1 MLALA
6 SPFSGQ
12 LAMIIGAM
20 SARWMSLVIWATV
33 AAAAVFWG
41 LRLWVRPQ
49 AVPSQAVVANLGA
62 PAGGDLSRLLGA
74 PPVQPVVAAAE
85 LPADSRFRLLGVV
98 APRAGQPGGQSGG
111 LALVS
116 VDGKPAR
123 AVAVGRDLEPGLRL
137 LTVSQRQA
145 DFGASAGAATLKLS
159 LPPLLEATR
168 GRPGDAAGVPQPG
181 LPAFVVG
188 NGQRPPGMGQ
198 NGAVGMPGMAVGG
211 GQIPGVQRVQR
222 VPGAGVGGGPV
233 MVAPQMAEPPQQ
245 EQADG
250 AAVPTR

>member
-1 MLALA
+1 
-6 SPFSGQ
+6 
-12 LAMIIGAM
+12 MIIGAM

-41 LRLWVRPQ
+41 LRLFVRPQ
-49 AVPSQAVVANLGA
+49 AVPAQALVASLGA

-74 PPVQPVVAAAE
+74 PPVQPVAAAAE

-98 APRAGQPGGQSGG
+98 APRAGQAGSQHGG

-137 LTVSQRQA
+137 LMVSQRQA

-159 LPPLLEATR
+159 LPPLLEAAR
-168 GRPGDAAGVPQPG
+168 GRPGEVGVVPQPG
-181 LPAFVVG
+181 LPAFAPG
-188 NGQRPPGMGQ
+188 LGQRPPAMTPNGGMG
-198 NGAVGMPGMAVGG
+198 GVAMPGMA
-211 GQIPGVQRVQR
+211 PGANLQRL
-222 VPGAGVGGGPV
+222 PGAGVGAVLPG
-233 MVAPQMAEPPQQ
+233 PQMAEPPQQ

-250 AAVPTR
+250 GAQPTR

>member
-1 MLALA
+1 
-6 SPFSGQ
+6 
-12 LAMIIGAM
+12 MIIGGM

-41 LRLWVRPQ
+41 LRLFVRPQ
-49 AVPSQAVVANLGA
+49 AVPQQAVVASLGA

-74 PPVQPVVAAAE
+74 PPLQPVAAVAE

-98 APRAGQPGGQSGG
+98 APRAGQPGGQQGG

-145 DFGASAGAATLKLS
+145 DFGATAGAATLKLS
-159 LPPLLEATR
+159 LPPLLEAAR
-168 GRPGDAAGVPQPG
+168 GRPGDVAGMAAGVAGGMQQPG
-181 LPAFVVG
+181 LQAFPAG
-188 NGQRPPGMGQ
+188 AGQRPQMVGPNGVV
-198 NGAVGMPGMAVGG
+198 GAVGMPGMA
-211 GQIPGVQRVQR
+211 PGAVQMPGLQR
-222 VPGAGVGGGPV
+222 VPGGAGGV
-233 MVAPQMAEPPQQ
+233 MVAPPMAEPPQQ

-250 AAVPTR
+250 AAQPTR

>member
-1 MLALA
+1 
-6 SPFSGQ
+6 
-12 LAMIIGAM
+12 MIIGAM

-41 LRLWVRPQ
+41 LRLFVRPQ
-49 AVPSQAVVANLGA
+49 AVPPQAVVASLGA

-74 PPVQPVVAAAE
+74 PPLQPVAAVAE

-98 APRAGQPGGQSGG
+98 APRAGQPGSQRGG

-137 LTVSQRQA
+137 LAVSQRQA
-145 DFGASAGAATLKLS
+145 DFGATAGAATLKLS

-168 GRPGDAAGVPQPG
+168 GRPGDTAGVPQPG
-181 LPAFVVG
+181 LQAFPAG
-188 NGQRPPGMGQ
+188 IGQRPQMMGP
-198 NGAVGMPGMAVGG
+198 NGVVAGA
-211 GQIPGVQRVQR
+211 GQIPGVQRV
-222 VPGAGVGGGPV
+222 PGGGLGGV
-233 MVAPQMAEPPQQ
+233 LVAPQMAEPAQQ

-250 AAVPTR
+250 AVQPTR

>member
-1 MLALA
+1 
-6 SPFSGQ
+6 
-12 LAMIIGAM
+12 MIIGAM

-41 LRLWVRPQ
+41 LRLFVRPQ
-49 AVPSQAVVANLGA
+49 AVPAQALVASLGA

-74 PPVQPVVAAAE
+74 PPVQPVAAVAE

-98 APRAGQPGGQSGG
+98 APRGSQRGG

-159 LPPLLEATR
+159 LPPLLEAAR
-168 GRPGDAAGVPQPG
+168 GRPGEVGLVPQPG
-181 LPAFVVG
+181 LPAFAPG
-188 NGQRPPGMGQ
+188 LGQRPPVMTPNGGMG
-198 NGAVGMPGMAVGG
+198 GVAMPGMA
-211 GQIPGVQRVQR
+211 
-222 VPGAGVGGGPV
+222 PGANLQRLPVHGVGAV
-233 MVAPQMAEPPQQ
+233 MPGPQMAEPPQQ

-250 AAVPTR
+250 GAQPTR